1 MKGSALRRIQTN
13 LGFFKQF
20 SRNFCQNNTSNTI
33 EAEKK
38 PKKAPYDGVLFQ
50 RHNNNL
56 TEIILNQPKKLN
68 SLDIKMIKVLLRK
81 VRQWLPENISSS
93 SSDEEKSER
102 ERGRKSDTE
111 EEVPRVVLMS
121 GAGGKSFCAGG
132 DVATLVKNRKPN
144 DEKSDK
150 EFKNF
155 FRYEYLLDYSLTR
168 MKPIQIALW
177 NGYCMGGGVGLSIHA
192 PIRIATENTLFSM
205 PGINN
210 FIFYLFSILF
220 RNCNRIIS

>member
-1 MKGSALRRIQTN
+1 MKVSALRRIQTN

-20 SRNFCQNNTSNTI
+20 SRNFCQNNTSNTT
-33 EAEKK
+33 EVEKK

-68 SLDIKMIKVLLRK
+68 SLDIKMIKVLLRR

-102 ERGRKSDTE
+102 ERGRKSDSE

-132 DVATLVKNRKPN
+132 DVATLIKNRKPN

-155 FRYEYLLDYSLTR
+155 FR
-168 MKPIQIALW
+168 
-177 NGYCMGGGVGLSIHA
+177 
-192 PIRIATENTLFSM
+192 
-205 PGINN
+205 
-210 FIFYLFSILF
+210 
-220 RNCNRIIS
+220 